1 MLMSA
6 MLQFWKSIA
15 SLVVSGVFNK
25 HLTECQGARNI
36 VSLTP
41 AEEAL
46 QVSVQN
52 LPTPPTYSEAI
63 GIALQKDQTQP

>member
-1 MLMSA
+1 MSA

-15 SLVVSGVFNK
+15 SPVVPGVFNK

-36 VSLTP
+36 VALTP

-52 LPTPPTYSEAI
+52 LPTPSTYPEAI
-63 GIALQKDQTQP
+63 GITLQKDQTQPK

>member
-1 MLMSA
+1 MSA
-6 MLQFWKSIA
+6 MLQFWKSVA
-15 SLVVSGVFNK
+15 SPVVTGVFNK

-46 QVSVQN
+46 QVSAQN
-52 LPTPPTYSEAI
+52 LPTPSTYPEAI
-63 GIALQKDQTQP
+63 GIALQKDQTQPK